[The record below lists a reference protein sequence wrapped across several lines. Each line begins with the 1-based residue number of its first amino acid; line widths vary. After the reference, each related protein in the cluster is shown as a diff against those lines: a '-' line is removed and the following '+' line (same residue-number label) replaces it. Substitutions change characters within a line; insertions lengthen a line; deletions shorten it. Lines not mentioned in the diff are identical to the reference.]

1 MTQNEHVYAIRWRP
15 QVASDVI
22 SSESVKTIGGYVVL
36 NFEVA
41 SLSSFR
47 DI

>member
-1 MTQNEHVYAIRWRP
+1 MTKNEHAYAICCRTE
-15 QVASDVI
+15 AAHDTI
-22 SSESVKTIGGYVVL
+22 SSENVKTIEGYTVL

-41 SLSSFR
+41 NFSSFQ